1 MFKRKP
7 KPRNPEPQAAHPLV
21 MRIGATQATATEYR
35 IPLCWDHVTWT
46 QYRTVVN
53 AVKAGPLTDSQAVT
67 LLTGI
72 PPDHVVEMETGTWNA
87 VAEALLF
94 VRELPDPEPL
104 DHFTYQGV
112 EYACQYGS
120 KWGRFMEAESAL
132 QKHKGD
138 VYAAAVEVMAATFTP
153 TVPPPTDPTKT
164 HPVPPQ
170 AYSYRGRIAIFADLP
185 APIVLGALLFF
196 CEVGRGST
204 HILRLAVT
212 RLTTAN
218 VHLLSAKR
226 HLTNGGFLTSIWV
239 WLVGCILRLTIFLT
253 YLRIRSSIFSLGSTT
268 KTKTTLTNGLRRL
281 MHRRRKADKDDAK
294 A

>member
-7 KPRNPEPQAAHPLV
+7 KPPKPEPQAAHPLV
-21 MRIGATQATATEYR
+21 MRIGATQATATDYR

-46 QYRTVVN
+46 RYRTVVN

-104 DHFTYQGV
+104 DCFTFQGV
-112 EYACQYGS
+112 EYACQYGR

-138 VYAAAVEVMAATFTP
+138 VYAAAVEVLAATFTP

-170 AYSYRGRIAIFADLP
+170 AYSYRGRCATFADLP
-185 APIVLGALLFF
+185 APLVLGALLFF
-196 CEVGRGST
+196 CEVGKGYTS
-204 HILRLAVT
+204 ILRLTAV

-218 VHLLSAKR
+218 IHLLSAKR
-226 HLTNGGFLTSIWV
+226 HLTGGGFLTSTWV
-239 WLVGCILRLTIFLT
+239 WLVGCILLLTIFLT
-253 YLRIRSSIFSLGSTT
+253 YLRIRSSIFSLGSMIR
-268 KTKTTLTNGLRRL
+268 TKTTRTKRLRSRIFK
-281 MHRRRKADKDDAK
+281 RRKAAGDDAK